1 MKNQAL
7 FEMEAKD
14 EKEGIDRLCQR
25 HGRQLHQVHSKYFIA
40 SLKT

>member
-14 EKEGIDRLCQR
+14 EKEGIDRLCQW
-25 HGRQLHQVHSKYFIA
+25 HGRQLHQVHRYFIA
-40 SLKT
+40 SSNT